1 MSELAAGNSA
11 RLSHPPG
18 FRARRGLN
26 WGALGLMYAA
36 YYMCRYNFRFATPGM
51 QAEFGFTTTQI
62 SDMLGI
68 WSLTYGTGQLVNGL
82 LTDRIGGKRSMQIG
96 AFGTIVVNLLM
107 GVLPLLV
114 VGGALAS
121 VAKFVFRVDSIDPA
135 FIAISV
141 VWLINGWFQSFG
153 APGMIKI
160 NAAWF
165 QRSERGT
172 FAGIFGFMIQLGQ
185 VGSSKLSAAI
195 LKHGISAGSI
205 GILAFAP
212 GEWRALFIVPPL
224 ITLVVAIF
232 MTFAAKQTPDEAGYP
247 GAIVDE
253 LDNSAGTTV
262 SLKESFRTIFTHPL
276 VWFYAAAYAC
286 TGAVRTSSDQLAIL
300 YFQDQLHMDMKTN
313 IPATVAWTLAIMP
326 MAAVAGSLASGWISD
341 RFCKGHRS
349 PVAMSLYFLEAAV
362 ISFAAVLLLKGMV
375 GPTPAGILTGCG
387 ILIAIALTANST
399 HSIVGAAAPM
409 DIGGKK
415 MAGFAAGVID
425 SFQYYGGAIS
435 LFLTGR
441 VLDATKAEH
450 GWLFWYVIMAAFGV
464 LGGIAMLLVMRKQK
478 LMKTKAAAAAH

>member
-1 MSELAAGNSA
+1 MNASA
-11 RLSHPPG
+11 HPTGARPVHPPG

-51 QAEFGFTTTQI
+51 QEEFGFTTTQI

-96 AFGTIVVNLLM
+96 AFGTIVVNVLM
-107 GVLPLLV
+107 GLLPLLV

-121 VAKFVFRVDSIDPA
+121 VAKFVFRVESVDPA
-135 FIAISV
+135 FLAIAF

-165 QRSERGT
+165 HRRERGT

-185 VGSSKLSAAI
+185 VASSKLSPLI
-195 LKHGISAGSI
+195 LNGISVGVLVI
-205 GILAFAP
+205 AP
-212 GEWRALFIVPPL
+212 GQWRWLFIIPPL
-224 ITLVVAIF
+224 VTLVVAIF
-232 MTFAAKQTPDEAGYP
+232 MSLAAKPTPDDAGYP
-247 GAIVDE
+247 GVIEDE
-253 LDNSAGTTV
+253 IDNSAGVTV
-262 SLKESFRTIFTHPL
+262 SLKESFKRIFTHPL
-276 VWFYAAAYAC
+276 VWFYACAYAC
-286 TGAVRTSSDQLAIL
+286 TGAVRTSSDQLAIM
-300 YFQDQLHMDMKTN
+300 YFQEQLHMDMKTN
-313 IPATVAWTLAIMP
+313 IPGIVAWTLAIMP

-341 RFCKGHRS
+341 RFFKGHRS
-349 PVAMSLYFLEAAV
+349 PVAMSLYFLEALV
-362 ISFAAVLLLKGMV
+362 ISFSAVLLLKGLV
-375 GPTPAGILTGCG
+375 GPTPAGILIGCG
-387 ILIAIALTANST
+387 ILIMIALTANST

-425 SFQYYGGAIS
+425 SFQYYGGALS
-435 LFLTGR
+435 LFVTGR
-441 VLDATKAEH
+441 VIDATKAEH
-450 GWLFWYVIMAAFGV
+450 GWLFWYVIMAGFGV
-464 LGGIAMLLVMRKQK
+464 LGGIAMFMVMRKQK
-478 LMKTKAAAAAH
+478 RMALAAKG

>member
-1 MSELAAGNSA
+1 
-11 RLSHPPG
+11 
-18 FRARRGLN
+18 
-26 WGALGLMYAA
+26 MYAA

-51 QAEFGFTTTQI
+51 QVEFGFTTTQI

-96 AFGTIVVNLLM
+96 AIGTIVVNLLM

-121 VAKFVFRVDSIDPA
+121 AAKFVFRVDSIDPA
-135 FIAISV
+135 FIALAV
-141 VWLINGWFQSFG
+141 VWLVNGWFQSFG

-165 QRSERGT
+165 QRKERGT

-185 VGSSKLSAAI
+185 VASSKASSYI
-195 LKHGISAGSI
+195 LNNGISV
-205 GILAFAP
+205 GI
-212 GEWRALFIVPPL
+212 
-224 ITLVVAIF
+224 LVVAPGQWRWLFILPPIVTLAMAIF
-232 MTFAAKQTPDEAGYP
+232 MSIAAKQTPDEAGYP
-247 GAIVDE
+247 DVIADD
-253 LDNSAGTTV
+253 LDNSAGVTV

-276 VWFYAAAYAC
+276 VWFYACAYAC

-300 YFQDQLHMDMKTN
+300 YFQDQLGMDMKTN
-313 IPATVAWTLAIMP
+313 IPGMVAWTLAAMP
-326 MAAVAGSLASGWISD
+326 MAAVAGSLSSGWVSD
-341 RFCKGHRS
+341 RFFKGHRA
-349 PVAMSLYFLEAAV
+349 PVAMSLYFLEAVV
-362 ISFAAVLLLKGMV
+362 IGIAAMLLLKGLV
-375 GPTPAGILTGCG
+375 GPTPAGVLTGCG
-387 ILIAIALTANST
+387 ILIVIALTANST

-425 SFQYYGGAIS
+425 SFQYYGGALS

-441 VLDATKAEH
+441 VLDATKADH
-450 GWLFWYVIMAAFGV
+450 GWLFWYVIMAGFGV
-464 LGGIAMLLVMRKQK
+464 LGGISMLMVMQKQK
-478 LMKTKAAAAAH
+478 MMKTKAAV

>member
-1 MSELAAGNSA
+1 MRMSESASAANSRIA
-11 RLSHPPG
+11 YPPG

-26 WGALGLMYAA
+26 WSSLGLMYAA

-62 SDMLGI
+62 SDMLAI

-82 LTDRIGGKRSMQIG
+82 ITDRIGGKRSMQIG
-96 AFGTIVVNLLM
+96 AFGTILINVLM
-107 GVLPLLV
+107 GLLPLLT
-114 VGGALAS
+114 VGGALAAA
-121 VAKFVFRVDSIDPA
+121 AKFVFRVDSIDPA
-135 FIAISV
+135 FIAIAV

-165 QRSERGT
+165 QRQERGT

-185 VGSSKLSAAI
+185 VASSKLSPLI
-195 LKHGISAGSI
+195 LNGFSI
-205 GILAFAP
+205 GVLVVAK
-212 GEWRALFIVPPL
+212 GDWRWLFIIPPMV
-224 ITLVVAIF
+224 TLVVAIF
-232 MTFAAKQTPDEAGYP
+232 MSFAAKPSPDQAGYP
-247 GAIVDE
+247 GVIVDE
-253 LDNSAGTTV
+253 LDNSAGETV
-262 SLKESFRTIFTHPL
+262 TLKESFRTIFTHPL
-276 VWFYAAAYAC
+276 VWFYACAYAC

-300 YFQDQLHMDMKTN
+300 YFQDQLGMDMKSN

-326 MAAVAGSLASGWISD
+326 MAAVAGSLASGWVSD

-349 PVAMSLYFLEAAV
+349 PVAMSLYFLEAVV
-362 ISFAAVLLLKGMV
+362 IGFAAVLLMKGMV

-425 SFQYYGGAIS
+425 SFQYYGGALS
-435 LFLTGR
+435 LFVTGR
-441 VLDATKAEH
+441 VLDATKDEH
-450 GWLFWYVIMAAFGV
+450 GWLYWYVIMAGFGV
-464 LGGIAMLLVMRKQK
+464 MGGIAMLLVMRKQRW
-478 LMKTKAAAAAH
+478 MKARAEAAGH